1 MPPGLGAGLPAAL
14 DRLCPRDG
22 RAIYPAVATVE
33 LDGVVKRYG
42 DVEVIHGADLRI
54 GDGEFLVLVGPSG
67 CGKSTILRMV
77 AGLES
82 ITEGEL
88 RIGDTR
94 VNEVHPR
101 DRDVAMVFQSY
112 ALYPHMTVRANM
124 AFALKVRGMAKAEIS
139 KRVADA
145 ARLMELDPLLDRLP
159 KQLSGGQRQR
169 VAMGSAI
176 VRNPQVFLFDEP
188 LSNLDAALRG
198 RMRVELKKLHQR
210 LGTTMI
216 YVTHDQVEAMTLA
229 DRIVVVHE
237 GLLQQVGSPEELY
250 DHPVN
255 VFVAGFIGAPQMNF
269 LAGETD
275 GNGAVAGDGFRIP
288 AGRDDLPAAPLL
300 VGIRPHDL
308 EVAPRD
314 DAAIQATVD
323 VIEPLGWE
331 SHLHCRVGQ
340 DEVLAQVPAEQAA
353 DLRPG
358 AEIGLAVD
366 GRVHLFD
373 RGSESAI

>member
-1 MPPGLGAGLPAAL
+1 M
-14 DRLCPRDG
+14 
-22 RAIYPAVATVE
+22 ATVE
-33 LDGVVKRYG
+33 LDEVVKRYG

-54 GDGEFLVLVGPSG
+54 DDGEFLVLVGPSG

-88 RIGDTR
+88 RIDDTR

-124 AFALKVRGMAKAEIS
+124 AFALKVRGMAKAEIA

-169 VAMGSAI
+169 VAMGRAI
-176 VRNPQVFLFDEP
+176 VRDPQVFLFDEP

-237 GLLQQVGSPEELY
+237 GLLQQIGTPGELY

-269 LAGETD
+269 LTGTAGDD
-275 GNGAVAGDGFRIP
+275 GTVGGDGFRIHT
-288 AGRDDLPAAPLL
+288 GRDSLPSAPLVL
-300 VGIRPHDL
+300 GVRPHDL
-308 EVAPRD
+308 EVAPAD
-314 DAAIQATVD
+314 GAAIRATVD

-331 SHLHCRVGQ
+331 SHLHCRVGAA
-340 DEVLAQVPAEQAA
+340 EVLAQVPAEQAA

-358 AEIGLAVD
+358 TDIGLAVD

-373 RGSESAI
+373 RESETAV

>member
-1 MPPGLGAGLPAAL
+1 M
-14 DRLCPRDG
+14 
-22 RAIYPAVATVE
+22 ATVE
-33 LDGVVKRYG
+33 LDNVVKRYG

-54 GDGEFLVLVGPSG
+54 DDGEFLVLVGPSG

-88 RIGDTR
+88 RIADTR
-94 VNEVHPR
+94 VNDVHPR

-124 AFALKVRGMAKAEIS
+124 AFALKVRGMAKAEIT
-139 KRVADA
+139 KRVAAA

-169 VAMGSAI
+169 VAMGRAI
-176 VRNPQVFLFDEP
+176 VRDPQVFLFDEP

-237 GLLQQVGSPEELY
+237 GLLQQVGQY
-250 DHPVN
+250 
-255 VFVAGFIGAPQMNF
+255 Q
-269 LAGETD
+269 
-275 GNGAVAGDGFRIP
+275 
-288 AGRDDLPAAPLL
+288 
-300 VGIRPHDL
+300 
-308 EVAPRD
+308 
-314 DAAIQATVD
+314 
-323 VIEPLGWE
+323 
-331 SHLHCRVGQ
+331 SHT
-340 DEVLAQVPAEQAA
+340 
-353 DLRPG
+353 
-358 AEIGLAVD
+358 
-366 GRVHLFD
+366 
-373 RGSESAI
+373 